1 MRISD
6 WSSDVCSSDLPERA
20 HPVHQAEVDRLGS
33 AALVGGHVLELEAEH
48 FRGGGAVDVGT
59 RRERRQQAGVLGQVS
74 HDPQLDLRVVAREQL
89 APRRRDEGLADA
101 AAVLAARSDEHT
113 SELQSLMSISYAV
126 FTLKKKMKKNGN
138 TL

>member
-6 WSSDVCSSDLPERA
+6 WSSDVCSSDLALARFVAGALHEIAYARVAREVQRGVVLRLAATNAQVARQPERA

-48 FRGGGAVDVGT
+48 FRGGGTVDVGT

-74 HDPQLDLRVVAREQL
+74 HDPTLDL
-89 APRRRDEGLADA
+89 
-101 AAVLAARSDEHT
+101 
-113 SELQSLMSISYAV
+113 
-126 FTLKKKMKKNGN
+126 
-138 TL
+138 